1 MPTAK
6 RRALSA
12 AGRAAIVRAAK
23 KRWGKASRG
32 GGDRTIR
39 PVGNTQ
45 LVHSTYRENRNN
57 RTNHMSE
64 VHGGDT
70 AGRMQLT
77 RADEEPSLP
86 STEFDRMRQAQN
98 LASAASIELGR
109 R

>member
-57 RTNHMSE
+57 RTNRMSE

-70 AGRMQLT
+70 AI
-77 RADEEPSLP
+77 SLLP
-86 STEFDRMRQAQN
+86 CS
-98 LASAASIELGR
+98 LLIAASQDHWHTR
-109 R
+109 TS